1 MLIEEEARRVK
12 ETGKTKRAIRIG
24 KRICLLCVCAVIGL
38 LAVPAGAEEP
48 KEAAGAASAW
58 TQETEPAEDAAS
70 SGETGETEAAARPSK
85 EEDSASETGETEEA
99 PKPAKGY
106 VLVTTPTRQGFLPLP
121 EEEDYVFPLT
131 QTLADGTVWENVIH
145 VTPEGFYMESANCEG
160 HDCVDEGTVTLE
172 NRKDRILGNMV
183 ICLPHQITLELYT
196 PEEIVALFGG
206 SPEQGT

>member
-1 MLIEEEARRVK
+1 MGRMKTLIEEEARRVK

-38 LAVPAGAEEP
+38 LAVSAGAEKP
-48 KEAAGAASAW
+48 KEAAGAASSGE
-58 TQETEPAEDAAS
+58 TVETEEAAQPAEEEAFP
-70 SGETGETEAAARPSK
+70 GETGET
-85 EEDSASETGETEEA
+85 DEA

-145 VTPEGFYMESANCEG
+145 MTPEGFYMESANCEG
-160 HDCVDEGTVTLE
+160 HDCIDEGTVTLE